1 MELKIFNTLWRKKQT
16 FKPLD
21 EKKWVWIYSCGPT
34 VYSKPHIW
42 NMRAYVFAHL
52 LRNVL
57 ENILWYKV
65 THVVNI
71 TDVGHLTDDAD
82 SGEDK
87 LEKASKQENKTAW
100 DIAREY
106 ENIFF
111 DYLKKLNLKFDIFPR
126 ATQHIP
132 EQIQMVK
139 TLEEKGYTYE
149 IPEDWIYM
157 DTSKVPDYGKLLPEG
172 HLEWI
177 LACARVKNDK
187 KKNKTDFALWK
198 FSPKDK
204 KRQME
209 WDSPWWVGFPGWH
222 IECSAMSSK
231 YLGEQF
237 DIHTWWVDHIPVH
250 HTNEIAQS
258 ECAFWHEWVPY
269 WLHNQ
274 FLNLKNWK
282 MSKSLGNV
290 ITLDDIEAKWIN
302 PLAFKYFLYLAHYRS
317 IQDFS
322 WEDLQAAEK
331 SYNKL
336 SKKLK
341 VESWK
346 YWIDELTIEDIKKI
360 YENKE
365 IWWEL
370 IDYLLD
376 DLDTVK
382 VIAQIN
388 KYLNETKWKNQ
399 MKPNEIKK
407 LLSLIKYLDDNV
419 LKLNLFKEEQK
430 QIEIPQDIKEL
441 AEKRWK
447 AKLKKD
453 FATADKLRDE
463 ILSQGYKI
471 LDKKD
476 WYEILPA
483 K

>member
-1 MELKIFNTLWRKKQT
+1 MELKIFNTLWRKKQV
-16 FKPLD
+16 FKPLNS
-21 EKKWVWIYSCGPT
+21 KKWVWIYSCGPT

-65 THVVNI
+65 VHVVNI

-87 LEKASKQENKTAW
+87 LEKASRQEKKTAW

-111 DYLKKLNLKFDIFPR
+111 DYLKKLNLNFDIFPR
-126 ATQHIP
+126 ATQHIS
-132 EQIQMVK
+132 EQIQMIK
-139 TLEEKGYTYE
+139 TLEEKGYTYK
-149 IPEDWIYM
+149 IPEDGIYM
-157 DTSKVPDYGKLLPEG
+157 DTSKVPDYWKLLPKE

-198 FSPKDK
+198 FSPKNK

-209 WDSPWWVGFPGWH
+209 WNSPWWVGFPGWH

-231 YLGEQF
+231 YLWEQF

-274 FLNLKNWK
+274 FLNLKNGK

-290 ITLDDIEAKWIN
+290 ITLDDIESKWIN

-322 WEDLQAAEK
+322 WEDLQSAEK
-331 SYNKL
+331 AYNKI

-341 VESWK
+341 VKSWK
-346 YWIDELTIEDIKKI
+346 YWIDELTIKDIKKI
-360 YENKE
+360 YESKE
-365 IWWEL
+365 IWREL

-382 VIAQIN
+382 LIAQIN
-388 KYLNETKWKNQ
+388 KYV
-399 MKPNEIKK
+399 NEIRWENQISPDDIKK
-407 LLSLIKYLDDNV
+407 ILSIIKYLDDKV
-419 LKLNLFKEEQK
+419 LKLDLFKEK
-430 QIEIPQDIKEL
+430 KMEIPEEIKNL
-441 AEKRWK
+441 AQQRWK

-453 FATADKLRDE
+453 FTAADKLRDE
-463 ILSQGYKI
+463 IQSKGYKI

-476 WYEILPA
+476 WYEILLA

>member
-1 MELKIFNTLWRKKQT
+1 MELKINNTLWREKQT
-16 FKPLD
+16 FKPLNK
-21 EKKWVWIYSCGPT
+21 EKWIWIYSCGPT
-34 VYSKPHIW
+34 VYWKPHIW

-111 DYLKKLNLKFDIFPR
+111 NYLKKLNLNFDIFPR
-126 ATQHIP
+126 ATEHIQ

-157 DTSKVPDYGKLLPEG
+157 DTSKVVNYWKLLPEG

-177 LACARVKNDK
+177 LACARVQNDK

-209 WDSPWWVGFPGWH
+209 WNSPWWLGFPGWH

-237 DIHTWWVDHIPVH
+237 DIHTWWIDHVPVH

-274 FLNLKNWK
+274 FLNLKEWK
-282 MSKSLGNV
+282 MSKSLWNV
-290 ITLDDIEAKWIN
+290 ITLDDIEKKWIN
-302 PLAFKYFLYLAHYRS
+302 PLSFKYFLYLSHYRN

-322 WEDLQAAEK
+322 WEDLQAA
-331 SYNKL
+331 NKAYE
-336 SKKLK
+336 KLK
-341 VESWK
+341 HK
-346 YWIDELTIEDIKKI
+346 LNWIVNNEKWIIKKLTIEDIKRI

-382 VIAQIN
+382 VIAGIN
-388 KYLNETKWKNQ
+388 KYLNKFKILSEEEKS
-399 MKPNEIKK
+399 K
-407 LLSLIKYLDDNV
+407 LLSLIKYLDDKV
-419 LKLNLFKEEQK
+419 LKLDLFKEETK
-430 QIEIPQDIKEL
+430 EIKIPQDIKEL
-441 AEKRWK
+441 AEKRWE
-447 AKLKKD
+447 AKKEKNWEL
-453 FATADKLRDE
+453 ADKVRDE
-463 ILSQGYKI
+463 LLQKGYKI

-476 WYEILPA
+476 WYEILPV